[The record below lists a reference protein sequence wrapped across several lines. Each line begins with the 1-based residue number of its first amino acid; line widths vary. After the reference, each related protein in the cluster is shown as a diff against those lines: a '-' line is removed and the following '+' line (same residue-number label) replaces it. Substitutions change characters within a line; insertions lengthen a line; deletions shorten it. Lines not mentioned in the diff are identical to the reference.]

1 MRPPDPAELEAL
13 LDVYAPLSPVSLCPG
28 ILAFAA
34 QSLVV
39 IWQAAERVA
48 GEVLPSPFWAFPW
61 PAGIAIAKTLLD
73 DPSLVHGR
81 TVIDVGAGGG
91 VSSFAAARA
100 GAARVVACDI
110 DPWALAVTRLAAQR
124 QGLEVETLQAD
135 ITADAGVLDDFDVV
149 LCGDL
154 GYDRSAAPRERAA
167 IERAVERGAV
177 ALIGD
182 AGRTYF
188 DDGGLEL
195 LTSHTLDVVA
205 DLEGKERK
213 VARVYRAG

>member
-1 MRPPDPAELEAL
+1 VEPPDFAELEAL
-13 LDVYAPLSPVSLCPG
+13 LDAYAPLSPVPLCPE
-28 ILAFAA
+28 ILAFSA

-48 GEVLPSPFWAFPW
+48 GEILPSPFWAFPW
-61 PAGIAIAKTLLD
+61 PAGIAIARTLLD
-73 DPSLVHGR
+73 DPALVRGR

-91 VSSFAAARA
+91 VSCLAAARA
-100 GAARVVACDI
+100 GAARVLASDI

-124 QGLEVETLQAD
+124 QGLEVETLQSD
-135 ITADAGVLDDFDVV
+135 ITADAGVLDGFDVV

-154 GYDRSAAPRERAA
+154 GYDRSAATRERAA
-167 IERAVERGAV
+167 IERAVEHGAT

-188 DDGGLEL
+188 DSGGLEL
-195 LTSHTLDVVA
+195 VASHTLDVVA
-205 DLEGKERK
+205 DLEGTERK
-213 VARVYRAG
+213 VARVYRLG

>member
-1 MRPPDPAELEAL
+1 VGPPDPAALEAL
-13 LDVYAPLSPVSLCPG
+13 LDAYAPLSPVSLCPE
-28 ILAFAA
+28 ILAFSA

-39 IWQAAERVA
+39 IWQAAEHVA

-61 PAGIAIAKTLLD
+61 PAGIAIARTLLD
-73 DPSLVHGR
+73 DPALVRGR
-81 TVIDVGAGGG
+81 AVIDVGAGGG
-91 VSSFAAARA
+91 VSSFAAARV

-110 DPWALAVTRLAAQR
+110 DPWALAVTRLGAER
-124 QGLEVETLQAD
+124 QELDVETLERD
-135 ITADAGVLDDFDVV
+135 IIADAAPLDAFDVV

-154 GYDRSAAPRERAA
+154 GYDRSAAERERAA

-188 DDGGLEL
+188 DSRGLEL
-195 LTSHTLDVVA
+195 VATHTLDVVA
-205 DLEGKERK
+205 DLEGTEKK
-213 VARVYRAG
+213 VARVYRLG